1 MKNIVQ
7 SLVLAISLLVMGSA
21 FAAPVNI
28 NTADAK
34 TIAANIKGVGSKKA
48 EMIVA
53 YRNKH
58 GAFKS
63 AKDLI
68 NVKGIGPKLVE
79 KNKDIILVQSG
90 K

>member
-1 MKNIVQ
+1 MKNLVQ
-7 SLVLAISLLVMGSA
+7 SFILAVSLLAMGSV

-53 YRNKH
+53 YRKKH
-58 GAFKS
+58 GAFKNAS
-63 AKDLI
+63 DLAK
-68 NVKGIGPKLVE
+68 VKGIGPQIVE
-79 KNKDIILVQSG
+79 KNKDIILVKSG